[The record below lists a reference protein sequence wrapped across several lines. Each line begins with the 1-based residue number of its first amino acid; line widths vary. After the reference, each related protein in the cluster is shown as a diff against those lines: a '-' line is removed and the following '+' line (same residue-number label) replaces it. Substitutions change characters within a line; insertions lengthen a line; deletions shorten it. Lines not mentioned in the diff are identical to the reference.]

1 MICDPS
7 RSHCSF
13 GRRMDIIVAV
23 AAGIAALFLLNLLSY
38 RILKPRIIRE
48 RQKWDLNICCGDIDG
63 GGVNADIV
71 AQDVPNFVLTPDI
84 YRLPFKDGEFEH
96 VLCSHTIEHVDD
108 PDAFWAELNRVGKH
122 VTLILPPI
130 WDLAAALNIFEHKWL
145 FLSWH
150 KRHHTMP
157 RQIKLSGAQIY
168 QQRFGQVVANSM
180 VQRLRELA
188 TSRI

>member
-1 MICDPS
+1 
-7 RSHCSF
+7 
-13 GRRMDIIVAV
+13 MDIIVAV

-84 YRLPFKDGEFEH
+84 YRLPFKNGEFEH

>member
-1 MICDPS
+1 
-7 RSHCSF
+7 
-13 GRRMDIIVAV
+13 
-23 AAGIAALFLLNLLSY
+23 
-38 RILKPRIIRE
+38 
-48 RQKWDLNICCGDIDG
+48 
-63 GGVNADIV
+63 
-71 AQDVPNFVLTPDI
+71 
-84 YRLPFKDGEFEH
+84 GEFEH